1 MCPSTLHVL
10 GCLPIYL
17 PALDCPCQ
25 VQERSR
31 QLERQQS
38 LRVEIEDNLTPRKA
52 TIESR
57 LRQTAAL
64 TLTLII
70 TLALTL
76 TLTLTAVWLLVPLAP
91 GSCVASGCVPHSR
104 GATRSLIILGHNTR
118 PHICSG
124 EAAAPL
130 LP

>member
-17 PALDCPCQ
+17 PALGCPCQ

-38 LRVEIEDNLTPRKA
+38 LRVDIEDTLTPRKA

-91 GSCVASGCVPHSR
+91 GSCGFWLRPALERSHSV
-104 GATRSLIILGHNTR
+104 THNSRSQH
-118 PHICSG
+118 P
-124 EAAAPL
+124 AAYL
-130 LP
+130 FR